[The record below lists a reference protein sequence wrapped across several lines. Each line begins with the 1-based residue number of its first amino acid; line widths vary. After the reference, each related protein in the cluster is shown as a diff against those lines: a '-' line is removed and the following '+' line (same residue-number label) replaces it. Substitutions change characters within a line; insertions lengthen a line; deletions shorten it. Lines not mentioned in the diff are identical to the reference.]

1 MDTKNL
7 NASVTNINNI
17 RFDDT
22 WIGSAADNQIDSLN
36 SFMDDFNKCVQD
48 ITAFNAILLLRDQ
61 YVKICDRIKEL
72 DALISG
78 CSVDHD
84 DPDSSCRCGE
94 YANEIRLLEQQREDL
109 RNTIIG
115 LLGQFTGIDPEVD
128 GMADLTT
135 FDNVSPE
142 ELEALGAFNGE
153 FPLYD
158 QNDYANVEYYAPD
171 KTIATSGCALTCAAM
186 VISAYTGQTVTPD
199 MLTQY
204 YDTNLQTTMN
214 HALAAYGIKS
224 ANNNALTEEKG
235 QSVGIAK
242 NDVYIDGGFTEL
254 NDADGVMNLNQ
265 IYPKLKE
272 GYVFAAYMKPES
284 DFTNGGHYVL
294 ITGVNED
301 GTLKIN
307 DPNGHNYNN
316 PKLANGF
323 ENGFDP
329 NYISSGCGGG
339 YLIEPYDDYKD
350 RQANQG

>member
-7 NASVTNINNI
+7 NTSVTNINNI
-17 RFDDT
+17 RFDET
-22 WIGSAADNQIDSLN
+22 WKGSAAENQIDSLN

-61 YVKICDRIKEL
+61 YIKICDRIKEL
-72 DALISG
+72 DGYITSCTA
-78 CSVDHD
+78 DHD
-84 DPDSSCRCGE
+84 DPDCSCKCGE
-94 YANEIRLLEQQREDL
+94 YAQEIAKLEAERLQL
-109 RNTIIG
+109 RATIIG
-115 LLGQFTGIDPEVD
+115 LLGQFSGINPEVGD
-128 GMADLTT
+128 PVDLTA

-142 ELEALGAFNGE
+142 ELEVLGAFNGV

-158 QNDYANVEYYAPD
+158 QNDYKDVEYYAPD
-171 KTIATSGCALTCAAM
+171 KTVASSGCALTCAAM

-204 YDTNLQTTMN
+204 FDTNLQTTMN
-214 HALAAYGIKS
+214 HALAAYGIKN

-235 QSVGIAK
+235 KTIGLTS
-242 NDVYIDGGFTEL
+242 NDIYIDGGFTEF
-254 NDADGVMNLNQ
+254 NDDVKYFDE

-272 GYVFAAYMKPES
+272 GYVFAAYMRPES

-301 GTLKIN
+301 GTLNIN

-316 PKLANGF
+316 PKLADGF

-329 NYISSGCGGG
+329 SYISAGCGGG
-339 YLIEPYDDYKD
+339 YLIEPYDDYKE